1 MGRRAVTP
9 ELHDVA
15 LLPEPVGR
23 YLRFA
28 GVTDAP
34 VPGVVRMRRNGDIR
48 LRPDQRR
55 APHVALLRYTT
66 DPPGFVR
73 EARVKTS
80 PLVTLR
86 AHDELRNGAARE
98 QVWPFRSWKSVDQT
112 GPKVD
117 QDAVVRF
124 MSDMAWFPAAMRMP
138 YVSWEAHD
146 AESATMSVTIGG
158 TLAHGLLT
166 FAPDGALIRIEA
178 DRFHRLGTR
187 EWELATWTMDYGET
201 GAMAGVQVP
210 TRARA
215 SWLLAEGEFPY
226 IRFDVA
232 DLTYD

>member
-1 MGRRAVTP
+1 MTGALQ
-9 ELHDVA
+9 EVA
-15 LLPEPVGR
+15 LLPEPVAR
-23 YLRFA
+23 HLRFA
-28 GVTDAP
+28 GVADAP
-34 VPGVVRMRRNGDIR
+34 VPAVVRMRHTGDIR
-48 LRPDQRR
+48 LRPDQRHSS
-55 APHVALLRYTT
+55 HVALLRFTT

-86 AHDELRNGAARE
+86 AHDELENGAARA

-138 YVSWEAHD
+138 YVGWEAHD
-146 AESATMSVTIGG
+146 AATATMSVTIGG
-158 TLAHGLLT
+158 TLAHALLT
-166 FAPDGALIRIEA
+166 FAADGALVRFEA

-187 EWELATWTMDYGET
+187 AWELATWTMDYGEAT
-201 GAMAGVQVP
+201 PMGAVRVP
-210 TRARA
+210 KSARA

-226 IRFDVA
+226 IRFDVD
-232 DLTYD
+232 DLAYD

>member
-1 MGRRAVTP
+1 MTSLR
-9 ELHDVA
+9 DVA
-15 LLPEPVGR
+15 LLPEPVAR
-23 YLRFA
+23 HLRFA
-28 GVTDAP
+28 GVVEAP
-34 VPGVVRMRRNGDIR
+34 VPGVVRMRRTGDIR

-80 PLVTLR
+80 ALITLR
-86 AHDELRNGAARE
+86 AHDELKNGAARE

-124 MSDMAWFPAAMRMP
+124 MSDLAWFPAAMRMP
-138 YVSWEAHD
+138 YVTWEPHD

-158 TLAHGLLT
+158 TLAHALLT
-166 FAPDGALIRIEA
+166 FDATGALSRFEA
-178 DRFHRLGTR
+178 DRFHRLATR

-201 GAMAGVQVP
+201 TTMAGVRVP
-210 TRARA
+210 ERARA

-226 IRFDVA
+226 IRFDVE
-232 DLTYD
+232 DLAYD